1 MPSDNVQVVQRL
13 YDAFAAGDLPGALA
27 CMSPDIVWLQAEGN
41 PWADGNPYIG
51 PEAVANGIFARCVG
65 EFDGFTVNVGEIID
79 AGDTVIMLGRYTGTS
94 TVTGQS
100 LDAPVAHVMRL
111 KEGKISH
118 YQQYADTR
126 QLARVMGADR

>member
-1 MPSDNVQVVQRL
+1 MPSANVQVVQRL

-27 CMSPDIVWLQAEGN
+27 CMSPDIEWRQAEGN

-51 PEAVANGIFARCVG
+51 PDAVAQGIFARCVH
-65 EFDGFTVNVGEIID
+65 EFDGFTVHVGEIID

-94 TVTGQS
+94 KITGQS

-111 KEGKISH
+111 KGGKISH

-126 QLARVMGADR
+126 QLARVMGADS